1 MFLSAVQSNNS
12 TSIFWA
18 DWDIANGTSMKP
30 ALKTCDNASSISVG
44 DINGDARKD
53 IVAFSSTSGSA
64 CIHLANGSSFDP
76 IRNETVAPNMVQ
88 STLGD
93 LDNDG
98 VDEIISVTSSGNLLH
113 HSWNNSTGSLS
124 AVLSQQINRNG
135 SIGTPANLV
144 SVYSMD
150 FFGNGNESV
159 LVKDDLGHWT
169 LWQLFS
175 GSWGGPILGFDDI
188 QFDEIFTDLDNDG
201 DLDIVGTGDMG
212 NSLRINNGTNWNLV
226 QLQSQV
232 I

>member
-1 MFLSAVQSNNS
+1 
-12 TSIFWA
+12 
-18 DWDIANGTSMKP
+18 
-30 ALKTCDNASSISVG
+30 
-44 DINGDARKD
+44 
-53 IVAFSSTSGSA
+53 
-64 CIHLANGSSFDP
+64 
-76 IRNETVAPNMVQ
+76 MVQ

-98 VDEIISVTSSGNLLH
+98 VDEIISVTSSGSLLH

-159 LVKDDLGHWT
+159 LVKDDLGRWT

-175 GSWGGPILGFDDI
+175 GSWGGPIFGFDDI
-188 QFDEIFTDLDNDG
+188 QSDEIFTDLDNDG

-212 NSLRINNGTNWNLV
+212 NSKDKQWNKLNLV

-232 I
+232 DLTNATISDFDGDGVLELMTLQLGISDGNSTTIEGQ